1 MAVRIPGINID
12 EYYQQLGPIEP
23 LIRDD
28 RVTEIMVNGADHVY
42 VEMSGK
48 VVLTNIKF
56 LDEDQLLNVIQFIV
70 RTVGRRIDERSP
82 LCDARL
88 ADGSRVNAVI
98 RPLALNGPLLTI
110 RKFARDPYQV
120 EDLIRFG
127 TANESA
133 FGFLKAAVLS
143 KANIIVS
150 GGTGTGKTTFLNVL
164 SGFIPVEDRI
174 VTIEDAA
181 ELQLHQEHVCR
192 METRPK
198 DINGEGEITIQ
209 RLVINSLRMRPE
221 RIVVGECRGGE
232 ALDMLQAM
240 NTGHDGSMT
249 TLHANSPRDGLAR
262 LETLVLM
269 AGVDLPLKAIR
280 QQIAGAINL
289 VIQLSRLRDGSRKV
303 SQISEIVGMEMETI
317 TMQDIF
323 VLDQKGA
330 TADGKVIAEFK
341 PTGLRSKIL
350 DRMFSQGIPLPK
362 EILLL
367 FPAPPGYKPAQK

>member
-28 RVTEIMVNGADHVY
+28 RVTEIMVNGNDHVY
-42 VEMSGK
+42 VEMAGK

-56 LDEDQLLNVIQFIV
+56 VDEDQLLNVIQFIV

-110 RKFARDPYQV
+110 RKFSRDPYQV

-127 TANESA
+127 TCNEA
-133 FGFLKAAVLS
+133 GFGFLK
-143 KANIIVS
+143 
-150 GGTGTGKTTFLNVL
+150 
-164 SGFIPVEDRI
+164 
-174 VTIEDAA
+174 
-181 ELQLHQEHVCR
+181 
-192 METRPK
+192 
-198 DINGEGEITIQ
+198 
-209 RLVINSLRMRPE
+209 
-221 RIVVGECRGGE
+221 
-232 ALDMLQAM
+232 AM

-249 TLHANSPRDGLAR
+249 TLHANSPRDALAR

-269 AGVDLPLKAIR
+269 AGVDLPVRAIR
-280 QQIAGAINL
+280 QQVAGAINL
-289 VIQLSRLRDGSRKV
+289 IVQLNRLRDGSRKV
-303 SQISEIVGMEMETI
+303 TAVSEIVGMEQDVI

-323 VLDQKGA
+323 VMDQKGA
-330 TADGKVIAEFK
+330 TPEGKIIAEFK
-341 PTGLRSKIL
+341 PTGLRPKIL
-350 DRMFSQGIPLPK
+350 DRMFNQGIPLPK
-362 EILLL
+362 EITAL
-367 FPAPPGYKPAQK
+367 FPPPPGYKPATR

>member
-28 RVTEIMVNGADHVY
+28 RVTEIMVNGSDHVY
-42 VEMSGK
+42 VEMAGK

-56 LDEDQLLNVIQFIV
+56 IDEDQLLNVIQFIV

-98 RPLALNGPLLTI
+98 RPLALNGPLLTV
-110 RKFARDPYQV
+110 RKFSRDPFQV
-120 EDLIRFG
+120 DDLIRFG
-127 TANESA
+127 TCNEA
-133 FGFLKAAVLS
+133 GFGFMKAAVLA
-143 KANIIVS
+143 KANIIIS

-240 NTGHDGSMT
+240 NTGHDGSLT
-249 TLHANSPRDGLAR
+249 TAHANNPRDMLAR
-262 LETLVLM
+262 LETMVLM
-269 AGVDLPLKAIR
+269 AGLELPVSAIR
-280 QQIAGAINL
+280 DQIASAIDI
-289 VIQLSRLRDGSRKV
+289 VVQQTRFACGTRKITHICEVTGVESGRIQL
-303 SQISEIVGMEMETI
+303 
-317 TMQDIF
+317 QDIF
-323 VLDQKGA
+323 EFRQTGVDANGKTLGYFTACGFVPEFYESLRRIGVPLD
-330 TADGKVIAEFK
+330 
-341 PTGLRSKIL
+341 LKIFERN
-350 DRMFSQGIPLPK
+350 DPK
-362 EILLL
+362 
-367 FPAPPGYKPAQK
+367 AKSA

>member
-28 RVTEIMVNGADHVY
+28 RVTEIMVNGSDHVY
-42 VEMSGK
+42 VEMGGK

-56 LDEDQLLNVIQFIV
+56 NDEDQLVNVIQFIV

-110 RKFARDPYQV
+110 RKFSRDPYQV

-127 TANESA
+127 TCNEA
-133 FGFLKAAVLS
+133 GFGFLKAAVLS

-192 METRPK
+192 LETRPK
-198 DINGEGEITIQ
+198 DINGEGEVTIQ
-209 RLVINSLRMRPE
+209 RLVINSLCMRPE
-221 RIVVGECRGGE
+221 RIVVGECRSGE

-249 TLHANSPRDGLAR
+249 TLHANSPKDALSR
-262 LETLVLM
+262 LETMVLM
-269 AGVDLPLKAIR
+269 AGADLPAQAILKQIGSAIDILVQAQR
-280 QQIAGAINL
+280 VRGGARRI
-289 VIQLSRLRDGSRKV
+289 V
-303 SQISEIVGMEMETI
+303 SVTEIVGMEQDVI

-323 VLDQKGA
+323 VMDQKGA
-330 TADGKVIAEFK
+330 TPEGKVIAEFK
-341 PTGLRSKIL
+341 PSGLRPKIL
-350 DRMFSQGIPLPK
+350 DRMFNQGIPLPK
-362 EILLL
+362 EITAL
-367 FPAPPGYKPAQK
+367 FPPPPGYKPATR